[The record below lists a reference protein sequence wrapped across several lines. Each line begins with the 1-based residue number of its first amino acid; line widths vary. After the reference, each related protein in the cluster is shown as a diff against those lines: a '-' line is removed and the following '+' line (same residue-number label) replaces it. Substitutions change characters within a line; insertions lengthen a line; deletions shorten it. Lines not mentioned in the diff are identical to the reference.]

1 MNATP
6 MLEINDLHVSYGQV
20 DAVRGVTLALQ
31 PGQIVSVIGPNG
43 AGKTT
48 LLGAAMGLLPSKGT
62 LRFEGEDLHALDVEA
77 RVERGLCLVPEKRE
91 LFGELPVLDN
101 LRLGAYARH
110 LSGAEMK
117 RRLDAVHERFPRLA
131 ERRAQRADTLS
142 GGERQMLALG
152 RALMSQPRLLM
163 LDEPSLGLAPLIV
176 QEILQIVR
184 RLRDDGV
191 AILLVE
197 QNARAALQSSDHG
210 YVIETG
216 EVRLSGPSEA
226 LAEDPRVQ
234 ASYLGGGTDDEDD

>member
-1 MNATP
+1 MTTA
-6 MLEINDLHVSYGQV
+6 MLEIGDLHVSYGQV
-20 DAVRGVTLALQ
+20 DAVRGVSLTLQ

-48 LLGAAMGLLPSKGT
+48 LLGAAMGLLPSKGS
-62 LRFEGEDLHALDVEA
+62 LRFQGEDLHEMDVEA

-91 LFGELPVLDN
+91 LFGELSVLDN
-101 LRLGAYARH
+101 LMLGAFSQR
-110 LSGAEMK
+110 LRGGELK
-117 RRLDAVHERFPRLA
+117 RRLDAVYERFPRLA

-152 RALMSQPRLLM
+152 RALMSRPRLLM

-176 QEILQIVR
+176 QEILAIVR
-184 RLRDDGV
+184 GLRDEGV

-216 EVRLSGPSEA
+216 EIALSGPSHA

-234 ASYLGGGTDDEDD
+234 ATYLGGATDED